1 MIRRGSPAEASPEQ
15 RRVLDDLADRA
26 EAQATAENFPVALRI
41 LPRRA
46 RENLMHTYR
55 YARFVDDVGDAAVG
69 DRLALLDAVEADV
82 RALWTGGAR
91 LAPVTGL
98 AGLVA
103 DGLPAQPL
111 LDLIQANRMD
121 QTIRGYAT
129 FEDLL
134 DYCQL
139 LGRAD
144 RSNRAAHRRARATA
158 RNIADSDVVCNALQ
172 VLEHCQDVG
181 EDARAG
187 RVYLPGEDLRE
198 QGVGGAAL
206 RSAVASPAL
215 RRVIG
220 RQVRRAW
227 TMLETGDA
235 LVARLWGW
243 PRIAVA
249 GYVAGGRAT
258 ADALRRCRLRGSRG
272 SGPTDEAANRAPRR
286 CRCWSR
292 GDRRGNVAGRH
303 RRCIPHVRADHR
315 RAGAQLRVGYPA
327 AARHQAARVVSRVRD
342 GSAHRRHRRRSAV
355 RRATS
360 WPSWRRRGAPR
371 PTRTDP
377 DDPVQVALADAA
389 TVLPIPLDAF
399 DELVDGCEM
408 DVTASQLPR
417 SDGTRRL
424 LPLRRR
430 LDRPALARR
439 VRPAV
444 ARRRHAEAKRLA
456 DTLGRR
462 ACSSPTSCATS
473 AKTSPPA
480 GSTCPRGIS
489 SCSASSC
496 GRRTTA
502 RSTRR
507 TAALAELIRFEAA
520 RAAGLLRPRACSCC
534 RCWTGAARPA
544 AQRWPASTESCSAA
558 SPPTP
563 PS

>member
-1 MIRRGSPAEASPEQ
+1 MVRPAHLSLGSSDIGFDRKRDGQDDAVIRRGSPAEASPEQ

-111 LDLIQANRMD
+111 LDLIHANRMD

-134 DYCQL
+134 DYCQY
-139 LGRAD
+139 
-144 RSNRAAHRRARATA
+144 SAAPIGQIVLHTAGRATA
-158 RNIADSDVVCNALQ
+158 QNIAASDVVCNALQ

-187 RVYLPGEDLRE
+187 RVYLPGEDLRD

-258 ADALRRCRLRGSRG
+258 ADALR
-272 SGPTDEAANRAPRR
+272 D
-286 CRCWSR
+286 
-292 GDRRGNVAGRH
+292 
-303 RRCIPHVRADHR
+303 ADYEV
-315 RAGAQLRVGYPA
+315 LA
-327 AARHQAARVVSRVRD
+327 AAV
-342 GSAHRRHRRRSAV
+342 
-355 RRATS
+355 
-360 WPSWRRRGAPR
+360 R
-371 PTRTDP
+371 PTKRRT
-377 DDPVQVALADAA
+377 VRHA
-389 TVLPIPLDAF
+389 
-399 DELVDGCEM
+399 
-408 DVTASQLPR
+408 
-417 SDGTRRL
+417 
-424 LPLRRR
+424 LPL
-430 LDRPALARR
+430 L
-439 VRPAV
+439 V
-444 ARRRHAEAKRLA
+444 AR
-456 DTLGRR
+456 
-462 ACSSPTSCATS
+462 
-473 AKTSPPA
+473 
-480 GSTCPRGIS
+480 
-489 SCSASSC
+489 
-496 GRRTTA
+496 
-502 RSTRR
+502 
-507 TAALAELIRFEAA
+507 
-520 RAAGLLRPRACSCC
+520 
-534 RCWTGAARPA
+534 
-544 AQRWPASTESCSAA
+544 
-558 SPPTP
+558 
-563 PS
+563 